1 MPVRGAGRIIWFEGP
16 GEVDGFAPSRGG
28 LVVRGA
34 YEVTVR
40 FGKDAAE
47 AAPWRRSLNNAKF

>member
-1 MPVRGAGRIIWFEGP
+1 
-16 GEVDGFAPSRGG
+16 
-28 LVVRGA
+28 VRGA